1 MAIQWIGGRF
11 RKPSDRA
18 GRRRRRRGQSED
30 TDGRPERDPAVRRE
44 VRRRNTSIGIGVLL
58 VAVVIGV
65 VAFGYYE
72 QFYSPPRVWAGSVNK
87 VEFNMGDLVA
97 RIRVL
102 QGVNRYEGGNVDLST
117 VPFEYLQNLIN
128 AEILRQM
135 SGDLGITPSDADID
149 EELRRQFQPTPPAGQ
164 EADPGQLDRE
174 FQNNYQTFL
183 TATGLTDGDFRIII
197 EERIAVLRL
206 AVLLSQQ
213 IEDLQE
219 QVEVEWIRL
228 PVDRGPQEG
237 QVQPQDVMKR
247 LELED
252 FATVAAEVSQSGGFA
267 DRLGYVGWVPHGA
280 FPDLDPVLYGDAE
293 RGVEALTPGETSQ
306 PVYSTDGIYIV
317 RMISGP
323 ELQEIQPMIRNKLT
337 LERVQEWQAEQVK
350 VGADAGWVKMNF
362 NSTLYAWVADQVF
375 VTRPR
380 LDEESQ

>member
-11 RKPSDRA
+11 RRPSDRA
-18 GRRRRRRGQSED
+18 GRRRRSRSQTEGP
-30 TDGRPERDPAVRRE
+30 DGRPERDPAVRRE
-44 VRRRNTSIGIGVLL
+44 VRRRNASIGVGVFL

-72 QFYSPPRVWAGSVNK
+72 KFYSPPRVWAGSVNQ
-87 VEFNMGDLVA
+87 VEFSMGDLVS

-135 SGDLGITPSDADID
+135 SGELGITPTDVDID
-149 EELRRQFQPTPPAGQ
+149 QELRREFQPTPPAGQ

-183 TATGLTDGDFRIII
+183 TATGLTDGDFRIIV

-206 AVLLSQQ
+206 AILLSQR
-213 IEDLQE
+213 IEDPQE

-228 PVDRGPQEG
+228 PVDGGPQQG
-237 QVQPQDVMKR
+237 GVQPQDVMKR
-247 LELED
+247 LELEE
-252 FATVAAEVSQSGGFA
+252 FAAVAAEVSQSEGFS
-267 DRLGYVGWVPHGA
+267 DRLGYVGWVPPGA
-280 FPDLDPVLYGDAE
+280 FPDLDPILYGDAE

-306 PVYSTDGIYIV
+306 PAYSTDGIYIV
-317 RMISGP
+317 RLISGP
-323 ELQEIQPMIRNKLT
+323 ELQEVRPIIGNKLT
-337 LERVQEWQAEQVK
+337 LEMVREWQAEQVK
-350 VGADAGWVKMNF
+350 VGADDGWVKMNF

-380 LDEESQ
+380 IEESQ

>member
-11 RKPSDRA
+11 RRPSDRA
-18 GRRRRRRGQSED
+18 GRRRRSRSQTEGS
-30 TDGRPERDPAVRRE
+30 DGRPERDPVVRRE
-44 VRRRNTSIGIGVLL
+44 VRRRNASIGIGVFL

-72 QFYSPPRVWAGSVNK
+72 KFYSPPRVWAGSVNQ
-87 VEFNMGDLVA
+87 VEFSMGDLVA

-135 SGDLGITPSDADID
+135 SGGLGITLTDSDID
-149 EELRRQFQPTPPAGQ
+149 QELRREFQPTPPAGQ
-164 EADPGQLDRE
+164 EADPGQLDQE

-183 TATGLTDGDFRIII
+183 TATGLTDADFRIIV

-206 AVLLSQQ
+206 AILLSQQ
-213 IEDLQE
+213 IEAVQE

-228 PVDRGPQEG
+228 PVDGGPQEG
-237 QVQPQDVMKR
+237 AVQPQDVMKR
-247 LELED
+247 LALEE
-252 FATVAAEVSQSGGFA
+252 FATVAAEVSQPGGFS
-267 DRLGYVGWVPHGA
+267 DRLGYVGWVPRGA
-280 FPDLDPVLYGDAE
+280 FPDLDDTLYGDAE
-293 RGVEALTPGETSQ
+293 LGAEALAPGETSQ
-306 PVYSTDGIYIV
+306 PVYSTDGIYII
-317 RMISGP
+317 RLISGP
-323 ELQEIQPMIRNKLT
+323 ELQEVQPIIGNKLT
-337 LERVQEWQAEQVK
+337 LEMVREWQAEQVK
-350 VGADAGWVKMNF
+350 VGADDGWVKMNF

-380 LDEESQ
+380 LEEGQ

>member
-1 MAIQWIGGRF
+1 
-11 RKPSDRA
+11 
-18 GRRRRRRGQSED
+18 
-30 TDGRPERDPAVRRE
+30 
-44 VRRRNTSIGIGVLL
+44 L

-72 QFYSPPRVWAGSVNK
+72 KFYSPPRVWAGSVNQ
-87 VEFNMGDLVA
+87 VEFSMGDLVA

-135 SGDLGITPSDADID
+135 SGELGITPTDVDID
-149 EELRRQFQPTPPAGQ
+149 QELRREFQPTPPAGQ

-183 TATGLTDGDFRIII
+183 TATGLTDADFRIIV

-206 AVLLSQQ
+206 AIVLSQQ
-213 IEDLQE
+213 IEAVQE

-228 PVDRGPQEG
+228 PVDGGPQEG
-237 QVQPQDVMKR
+237 AVQPQDVMKR
-247 LELED
+247 LELEE
-252 FATVAAEVSQSGGFA
+252 FAAVAAEVSQSGGFS
-267 DRLGYVGWVPHGA
+267 DRLGYVGWVPRGA
-280 FPDLDPVLYGDAE
+280 FPDLDATLYGDAE
-293 RGVEALTPGETSQ
+293 SGTEALAPGETSE
-306 PVYSTDGIYIV
+306 PVYSTDGIYII
-317 RMISGP
+317 RLISGP
-323 ELQEIQPMIRNKLT
+323 ELQEVQPIIGNKLT
-337 LERVQEWQAEQVK
+337 LEMVREWQAEQVK
-350 VGADAGWVKMNF
+350 VGADDGWVKMNF

-380 LDEESQ
+380 IEEGQ

>member
-11 RKPSDRA
+11 RRPSDRA
-18 GRRRRRRGQSED
+18 GRRRRSRSQTEGS
-30 TDGRPERDPAVRRE
+30 DGRPERDPVVRRE
-44 VRRRNTSIGIGVLL
+44 VRRRNASIGIGVFL

-72 QFYSPPRVWAGSVNK
+72 KFYSPPRVWAGSVNQ
-87 VEFNMGDLVA
+87 VEFSMGDLVA

-135 SGDLGITPSDADID
+135 SGELGITPTDVDID
-149 EELRRQFQPTPPAGQ
+149 QELRREFQPTPPAGQ

-183 TATGLTDGDFRIII
+183 TATGLTDADFRIIV

-206 AVLLSQQ
+206 AILLSQR
-213 IEDLQE
+213 IEAVQE

-228 PVDRGPQEG
+228 PVDGGPQEG
-237 QVQPQDVMKR
+237 AVQPQDVMKR
-247 LELED
+247 LALEE
-252 FATVAAEVSQSGGFA
+252 FATVAAEVSQPGGFS
-267 DRLGYVGWVPHGA
+267 DRLGYVGWVPRGA
-280 FPDLDPVLYGDAE
+280 FPDLDATLYGDAD
-293 RGVEALTPGETSQ
+293 RGAEALALGETSE
-306 PVYSTDGIYIV
+306 PVYSTDGIYII
-317 RMISGP
+317 RLISGP
-323 ELQEIQPMIRNKLT
+323 ELQEVQPIIGNKLT
-337 LERVQEWQAEQVK
+337 LEMVREWQAEQVK
-350 VGADAGWVKMNF
+350 VGADDGWVKMNF

-380 LDEESQ
+380 IEESQ

>member
-11 RKPSDRA
+11 RRPSDRA
-18 GRRRRRRGQSED
+18 GRRRRSRSQTEGS
-30 TDGRPERDPAVRRE
+30 DGRPERDPVVRRE
-44 VRRRNTSIGIGVLL
+44 VRRRNASIGIGVFL

-72 QFYSPPRVWAGSVNK
+72 KFYSPPRVWAGSVNQ
-87 VEFNMGDLVA
+87 VEFSMGDLVA

-128 AEILRQM
+128 SEILRQM
-135 SGDLGITPSDADID
+135 SGELGITPTDSDID
-149 EELRRQFQPTPPAGQ
+149 QELRREFQPTPPAGQ

-183 TATGLTDGDFRIII
+183 TATGLTDADFRIIV

-206 AVLLSQQ
+206 AILLSQQ
-213 IEDLQE
+213 IEAVQE

-228 PVDRGPQEG
+228 PVDGGPQEG
-237 QVQPQDVMKR
+237 AVQPQDVMKR
-247 LELED
+247 LALEE
-252 FATVAAEVSQSGGFA
+252 FATVAAEVSQPGGFS
-267 DRLGYVGWVPHGA
+267 DRLGYVGWVPRGA
-280 FPDLDPVLYGDAE
+280 FPDLDATLYGDAD
-293 RGVEALTPGETSQ
+293 RGAEALALGETSE
-306 PVYSTDGIYIV
+306 PVYSTDGIYII
-317 RMISGP
+317 RLISGP
-323 ELQEIQPMIRNKLT
+323 ELQEVQPIIGNKLT
-337 LERVQEWQAEQVK
+337 LEMVREWQAEQVK
-350 VGADAGWVKMNF
+350 VGADDGWVKMNF

-380 LDEESQ
+380 IEESQ

>member
-11 RKPSDRA
+11 RRPSDRA
-18 GRRRRRRGQSED
+18 GRRRRSRGQTESPG
-30 TDGRPERDPAVRRE
+30 GRPERDPAVRRE
-44 VRRRNTSIGIGVLL
+44 VRRRNASIGIGVFL

-72 QFYSPPRVWAGSVNK
+72 KFYSPPRVWAGSVNQ
-87 VEFNMGDLVA
+87 VEFSMGDLVS

-135 SGDLGITPSDADID
+135 SGELGITPTDVDID
-149 EELRRQFQPTPPAGQ
+149 QELRREFQPTPPAGQ

-183 TATGLTDGDFRIII
+183 TATGLTDGDFRIIV

-206 AVLLSQQ
+206 AILLSQR
-213 IEDLQE
+213 IEDPQE

-228 PVDRGPQEG
+228 PVDGGAQQG
-237 QVQPQDVMKR
+237 GVQPQDVMKR
-247 LELED
+247 LELEE
-252 FATVAAEVSQSGGFA
+252 FAAVAAEVSQSEGFS
-267 DRLGYVGWVPHGA
+267 DRLGYVGWVPPGA
-280 FPDLDPVLYGDAE
+280 FPDLDPILYGDAE

-306 PVYSTDGIYIV
+306 PAYSTDGIYIV
-317 RMISGP
+317 RLISGP
-323 ELQEIQPMIRNKLT
+323 ELQEVRPIIGNKLT
-337 LERVQEWQAEQVK
+337 LEMVREWQAEQVK
-350 VGADAGWVKMNF
+350 VGADDGWVKMNF

-380 LDEESQ
+380 IEESQ

>member
-11 RKPSDRA
+11 RRPSDRA
-18 GRRRRRRGQSED
+18 GRRRRSRSQTEGP
-30 TDGRPERDPAVRRE
+30 DGRPERDPAVRRE
-44 VRRRNTSIGIGVLL
+44 VRRRNASIGIGVFL

-72 QFYSPPRVWAGSVNK
+72 KFYSPPRVWAGSVNQ
-87 VEFNMGDLVA
+87 VEFSMGDLVS

-135 SGDLGITPSDADID
+135 SGELGITPTDVDID
-149 EELRRQFQPTPPAGQ
+149 QELRREFQPTPPAGQ

-183 TATGLTDGDFRIII
+183 TATGLTDGDFRIIV

-206 AVLLSQQ
+206 AILLSQR
-213 IEDLQE
+213 IEDPQE

-228 PVDRGPQEG
+228 PVDGGPQQG
-237 QVQPQDVMKR
+237 GVQPQDVMKR
-247 LELED
+247 LELEE
-252 FATVAAEVSQSGGFA
+252 FAAVAAEVSQSEGFS
-267 DRLGYVGWVPHGA
+267 DRLGYVGWVPPGA
-280 FPDLDPVLYGDAE
+280 FPDLDPILYGDAE

-306 PVYSTDGIYIV
+306 PAYSTDGIYIV
-317 RMISGP
+317 RLISGP
-323 ELQEIQPMIRNKLT
+323 ELQEVRPIIGNKLT
-337 LERVQEWQAEQVK
+337 LEMVREWQAEQVK
-350 VGADAGWVKMNF
+350 VGADDGWVKMNF

-380 LDEESQ
+380 IEESQ

>member
-11 RKPSDRA
+11 RRPSDRA
-18 GRRRRRRGQSED
+18 GRRRRSRSQTEGP
-30 TDGRPERDPAVRRE
+30 DGRPERDPAVRRE
-44 VRRRNTSIGIGVLL
+44 VRRRNASIGIGVFL

-72 QFYSPPRVWAGSVNK
+72 KFYSPPRVWAGSVNQ
-87 VEFNMGDLVA
+87 VEFSMGDLVS

-128 AEILRQM
+128 AEILRQR
-135 SGDLGITPSDADID
+135 SGELGITPTDVDID
-149 EELRRQFQPTPPAGQ
+149 QELRREFQPTPPVGQ

-183 TATGLTDGDFRIII
+183 TATGLTDGDFRIIV

-206 AVLLSQQ
+206 AILLSQR
-213 IEDLQE
+213 IEDPQE

-228 PVDRGPQEG
+228 SVDGGPQEG
-237 QVQPQDVMKR
+237 GVQPQDVMKR
-247 LELED
+247 LALEE
-252 FATVAAEVSQSGGFA
+252 FAAVAAEVSQSEGFS
-267 DRLGYVGWVPHGA
+267 DRLGYVGWVPPGA
-280 FPDLDPVLYGDAE
+280 FPDLDTTLYGDAE
-293 RGVEALTPGETSQ
+293 RGVEALTPGETSE

-317 RMISGP
+317 RLISGP
-323 ELQEIQPMIRNKLT
+323 ELQEVRPIIGNKLT
-337 LERVQEWQAEQVK
+337 LEMVREWQAEQVK
-350 VGADAGWVKMNF
+350 VGADDGWVKMNF

-380 LDEESQ
+380 LEESQ

>member
-11 RKPSDRA
+11 RRPSDRA
-18 GRRRRRRGQSED
+18 GRRRRSRSQTEGS
-30 TDGRPERDPAVRRE
+30 DGRPERDPVVKRE
-44 VRRRNTSIGIGVLL
+44 VRRRNASIGIGVFL

-72 QFYSPPRVWAGSVNK
+72 KFYSPPRVWAGSVNQ
-87 VEFNMGDLVA
+87 VEFSMGDLVA

-135 SGDLGITPSDADID
+135 SGGLGITLTDSDID
-149 EELRRQFQPTPPAGQ
+149 QELRREFQPTPPAGQ

-183 TATGLTDGDFRIII
+183 TATGLTDADFRIIV

-206 AVLLSQQ
+206 AILLSQQ
-213 IEDLQE
+213 IEGVQE

-228 PVDRGPQEG
+228 PVDGGPQEG
-237 QVQPQDVMKR
+237 AVQPQDVMKR
-247 LELED
+247 LALEE
-252 FATVAAEVSQSGGFA
+252 FATVAAEVSQPGGFS
-267 DRLGYVGWVPHGA
+267 DRLGYVGWVPRGA
-280 FPDLDPVLYGDAE
+280 FPDLDDTLYGDAE
-293 RGVEALTPGETSQ
+293 LGAEALAPGETSE
-306 PVYSTDGIYIV
+306 PVYSTDGIYII
-317 RMISGP
+317 RLISGP
-323 ELQEIQPMIRNKLT
+323 ELQEVQPIIGNKLT
-337 LERVQEWQAEQVK
+337 LEMVREWQAEQVK
-350 VGADAGWVKMNF
+350 VGADDGWVKMNF

-380 LDEESQ
+380 LEEGQ

>member
-11 RKPSDRA
+11 RRPSDRA
-18 GRRRRRRGQSED
+18 GRRRRSRSQTEGS
-30 TDGRPERDPAVRRE
+30 DGRPERDPAVRRE
-44 VRRRNTSIGIGVLL
+44 VRRRNASIGIGVFL

-72 QFYSPPRVWAGSVNK
+72 KFYSPPRVWAGSVNQ
-87 VEFNMGDLVA
+87 VEFSMGDLVA

-135 SGDLGITPSDADID
+135 SGELGITLTDSDID
-149 EELRRQFQPTPPAGQ
+149 QELRREFQPTPPAGQ
-164 EADPGQLDRE
+164 EADPGQLDQE

-183 TATGLTDGDFRIII
+183 TATGLTDADFRIIV

-206 AVLLSQQ
+206 AILLSQQ
-213 IEDLQE
+213 IEAVQE

-228 PVDRGPQEG
+228 PVDGGPQEG
-237 QVQPQDVMKR
+237 AVQPQDVMKR
-247 LELED
+247 LALEE
-252 FATVAAEVSQSGGFA
+252 FATVAAEVSQPGGFS
-267 DRLGYVGWVPHGA
+267 DRLGYVGWVPRGA
-280 FPDLDPVLYGDAE
+280 FPDLDDTLYGDAE
-293 RGVEALTPGETSQ
+293 LGAEALAPGETSQ
-306 PVYSTDGIYIV
+306 PVYSTDGIYII
-317 RMISGP
+317 RLISGP
-323 ELQEIQPMIRNKLT
+323 ELQEVQPIIGNKLT
-337 LERVQEWQAEQVK
+337 LEMVREWQAEQVK
-350 VGADAGWVKMNF
+350 VGADDGWVKMNF

-380 LDEESQ
+380 LEEGQ